1 MVLTISLTKGVSM
14 KRILINSSYNDE
26 LRVALVDG
34 AKLFDLDTEVTDR
47 VLYKGSI
54 FKATVSRIE
63 QSLNAAFV
71 DFGSARHGF
80 LPLRELSRK
89 FYKKNSQGKSEC
101 TLKEGQ
107 EILVQ
112 INKEE
117 RGTKGATLSTQ
128 ISIAGRFMVLIAN
141 SDKSGGI
148 SRRITGD
155 ERDDLKNQ
163 ISKLDIPEGMSVI
176 IRTAGIDR
184 SFEELQN
191 DLSYLISLWD
201 DINATQASADSPQ
214 LIYKDDK
221 LIVRV
226 FRDIFRDDIEEILV
240 DDKSVFEEAKNF
252 AELVIPDQK
261 DKVKLY
267 DEEIPLFN
275 RYQIESQIELAFQR
289 EISLPSGGSIVIDP
303 TEAMTTIDINS
314 ARSTKGK
321 DIEETALKT
330 NLESAKEIARQLRLR
345 DVGGLI
351 VIDFIDMLSE
361 ESQKKVENAFRRAVS
376 SDRARIQMAS
386 ISRFGLLEVSRQ
398 RLKPSLNETYDIE
411 HVLVRG
417 PRSLGQS
424 ILRIVGEDVAKDNT
438 AEIQVYVPADVAS
451 YLLNEK
457 RRDILSIE
465 DSTGVKILIIAD
477 PYKSRPYYKV
487 LRIKDSE
494 VKQKSSYELTPDSPK
509 PDTDWRD
516 NKSGSKLN
524 PLVDAT
530 DHKKNHKSG
539 GGIVSWIKSLT
550 ASPQPKKS
558 TKKKTP
564 QKRRSQKGN
573 YKKKNPNASKS
584 RPNRKPPT
592 SKNAKKPP
600 ASKDVRKPSESKNT
614 RKPSES
620 KNTRKPSQSKNA
632 RKPSKPIPRK
642 SKSDAGPNNTRK
654 KAPPRKPV
662 IKKDTSKK
670 ITGRQDIVKESKK
683 MPEPPTRALND
694 PRDN

>member
-1 MVLTISLTKGVSM
+1 M

-351 VIDFIDMLSE
+351 VIDFIDMMNE

-564 QKRRSQKGN
+564 QKRRTQRGN

-584 RPNRKPPT
+584 RPNRRPPT

-600 ASKDVRKPSESKNT
+600 TSKDVRKPSESKNT

-620 KNTRKPSQSKNA
+620 KNTRKASESKNTRKPSESKNA
-632 RKPSKPIPRK
+632 RKPSKPMPRK

-654 KAPPRKPV
+654 KAPPRKPA

>member
-71 DFGSARHGF
+71 DFGSTRHGF
-80 LPLRELSRK
+80 LPLKELSRNY
-89 FYKKNSQGKSEC
+89 YKKNSQGKFEC

-155 ERDDLKNQ
+155 EREDLKNQ

-191 DLSYLISLWD
+191 DLNYLISLWD

-330 NLESAKEIARQLRLR
+330 NLEAAKEIARQLRLR

-351 VIDFIDMLSE
+351 VIDFIDMQNE
-361 ESQKKVENAFRRAVS
+361 ESQNKVENAFRRAVA
-376 SDRARIQMAS
+376 SDRARIQIAS
-386 ISRFGLLEVSRQ
+386 ISRFGLLETSRQ

-417 PRSLGQS
+417 PRSIGQS
-424 ILRIVGEDVAKDNT
+424 ILRIVGEDVAKENT
-438 AEIQVYVPADVAS
+438 AEIQVFVPADVAS

-465 DSTGVKILIIAD
+465 DSTGVRILIIAD

-487 LRIKDSE
+487 LRIKNSE
-494 VKQKSSYELTPDSPK
+494 VKKKSSYDLTPDSPQ
-509 PDTDWRD
+509 PETNWRD
-516 NKSGSKLN
+516 EKSGSKLN

-539 GGIVSWIKSLT
+539 GGILSWIKSLT
-550 ASPQPKKS
+550 STPQTKKPV
-558 TKKKTP
+558 KKKTSS
-564 QKRRSQKGN
+564 KRRPRKGN
-573 YKKKNPNASKS
+573 YKGKKPNNPKAKPNKKTSSPNKPRRASKQVS
-584 RPNRKPPT
+584 
-592 SKNAKKPP
+592 KKPKNDSGP
-600 ASKDVRKPSESKNT
+600 RNNKRKAPSKNT
-614 RKPSES
+614 
-620 KNTRKPSQSKNA
+620 A
-632 RKPSKPIPRK
+632 V
-642 SKSDAGPNNTRK
+642 K
-654 KAPPRKPV
+654 KETA
-662 IKKDTSKK
+662 KK
-670 ITGRQDIVKESKK
+670 ITGRQAIVKEAKK
-683 MPEPPTRALND
+683 KPEPPTRALND
-694 PRDN
+694 PRDS